1 MKKEALQ
8 LFEQRKVRTV
18 WDDDEEK
25 WYFSIVDVCGVL
37 TDSKDALTARKY
49 WNKLKQRLKEE
60 GNETVTNC
68 HQLKLLAADGKK
80 RLTDVADTE
89 QLFRIIQ
96 SIPSPKAEPFK
107 QWMAQVASQRLD
119 QMQDPELSIDQAII
133 DYKRLGYSD
142 AWINQRIKSIEV
154 RKELTDEWKR
164 TGVEDR
170 LEYASL
176 TDIITREWSGF
187 TTKQYKHFKGLKKE
201 NLRDNMTNLE
211 IALNILAE
219 ASATELSKQSDP
231 KGYVEQTKVAKDG
244 GSVAKAA
251 RNQLES
257 KLGRSVISSKKASD
271 YLLFGRAECVDNE
284 NNIDVDVS
292 QNDSQNDSQN
302 VSQNVSQND
311 RQKLGKRQQ
320 KILQLISENIY
331 ISAEDIAK
339 KLNVTPRTI
348 YRDLKSLQI
357 RWSGPSKTG
366 HWELKRTS
374 HTMCLACHFIDLLQ
388 VLPN

>member
-1 MKKEALQ
+1 MTKKQALQ
-8 LFEQRKVRTV
+8 LFEERKVRTV
-18 WDDDEEK
+18 WDDQEEK

-37 TDSKDALTARKY
+37 TDSKDPTAY
-49 WNKLKQRLKEE
+49 WRKLKQRLKEE

-68 HQLKLLAADGKK
+68 HAFKLRAADGKM
-80 RLTDVADTE
+80 RQTDVADTE

-107 QWMAQVASQRLD
+107 QWMAQVASLRID

-133 DYKRLGYSD
+133 DYERLGYSD

-164 TGVEDR
+164 TGVKEG

-176 TDIITREWSGF
+176 TDLITREWSGF

-219 ASATELSKQSDP
+219 ASATELSKQRDP
-231 KGYVEQTKVAKDG
+231 KGFNAQTQVAKDG

-257 KLGRSVISSKKASD
+257 KLGHSIISPAKASD
-271 YLLFGRAECVDNE
+271 YLLPEE
-284 NNIDVDVS
+284 
-292 QNDSQNDSQN
+292 
-302 VSQNVSQND
+302 
-311 RQKLGKRQQ
+311 
-320 KILQLISENIY
+320 
-331 ISAEDIAK
+331 
-339 KLNVTPRTI
+339 
-348 YRDLKSLQI
+348 
-357 RWSGPSKTG
+357 SKD
-366 HWELKRTS
+366 E
-374 HTMCLACHFIDLLQ
+374 Q
-388 VLPN
+388 

>member
-1 MKKEALQ
+1 MTKKQALQ
-8 LFEQRKVRTV
+8 LFEERKVRTV
-18 WDDDEEK
+18 WDDQEEK

-37 TDSKDALTARKY
+37 TDSKDPTAY
-49 WNKLKQRLKEE
+49 WRKLKQRLKEE

-68 HQLKLLAADGKK
+68 HAFKLRAADGKM
-80 RLTDVADTE
+80 RQTDVADTE

-107 QWMAQVASQRLD
+107 QWMAQVASLRID

-164 TGVEDR
+164 TGVKEG

-219 ASATELSKQSDP
+219 ASATELSKQRDP
-231 KGYVEQTKVAKDG
+231 KGFNAQTQVAKDG
-244 GSVAKAA
+244 GSVAKVA

-257 KLGRSVISSKKASD
+257 KLGHSIICPAKASD
-271 YLLFGRAECVDNE
+271 YLLPEE
-284 NNIDVDVS
+284 
-292 QNDSQNDSQN
+292 
-302 VSQNVSQND
+302 
-311 RQKLGKRQQ
+311 
-320 KILQLISENIY
+320 
-331 ISAEDIAK
+331 
-339 KLNVTPRTI
+339 
-348 YRDLKSLQI
+348 
-357 RWSGPSKTG
+357 SKD
-366 HWELKRTS
+366 E
-374 HTMCLACHFIDLLQ
+374 Q
-388 VLPN
+388 